1 MFNEAIKT
9 YYIVNKLYLDIH
21 IDENHTK
28 KLISI
33 NKKNIYYF
41 SSDYHEDENYLGI
54 ENGPPNISIIYNFC
68 NLLDS
73 KVKHINLNNRD
84 IYYYIYIDDKSLYLL
99 NSVFLICSYLIFKL
113 NYNIQKLIRILC
125 ECEILNDNPTQ
136 YKDCVGFFGG
146 YQSNLIDC
154 LETLYFVKNK
164 NYFILNKFNNKFYEY
179 CNDFNYRDFN
189 IILSKMIAMRS
200 PKNNNE
206 LNNMIYILKK
216 NNIKLLIRLNN
227 DNTYDES
234 LLLNNLNVSNLF
246 FEDCKIPSINIIIKF
261 IKLIDEYNEMIAI
274 HCKAGLGRTGILICI
289 WLIYKLN
296 FKPKHAIL
304 WLRIYRPGSIHGYQG
319 YFIKTLTKD
328 YLISLIK

>member
-9 YYIVNKLYLDIH
+9 YYIVNNLYLDIH

-54 ENGPPNISIIYNFC
+54 ENGPPNISIIYNFS

-125 ECEILNDNPTQ
+125 ECEILNDHPTQ

-189 IILSKMIAMRS
+189 IILSKIIAMRS

-206 LNNMIYILKK
+206 LNNMIHILKK

-246 FEDCKIPSINIIIKF
+246 FKDCKIPSINIIIKF

-296 FKPKHAIL
+296 FKPEHAIS

>member
-1 MFNEAIKT
+1 MLKKSIKT
-9 YYIVNKLYLDIH
+9 YYITNNIYLDIH
-21 IDENHTK
+21 IDQNNTK
-28 KLISI
+28 NLIEI
-33 NKKNIYYF
+33 NKKIYYF
-41 SSDYHEDENYLGI
+41 SSDYHEDDNYLGI

-73 KVKHINLNNRD
+73 KIKHINLNNRD

-99 NSVFLICSYLIFKL
+99 NTVFLICSYLIFKL
-113 NYNIQKLIRILC
+113 NYNIEKIIRILC
-125 ECEILNDNPTQ
+125 KSELLNDHPTQ
-136 YKDCVGFFGG
+136 YKDCVGYFGG

-154 LETLYFVKNK
+154 LKTLYFVKNK
-164 NYFILNKFNNKFYEY
+164 NYFILNNFDNKFYNY
-179 CNDFNYRDFN
+179 CNNFEKFDFN

-206 LNNMIYILKK
+206 LINMINILKT

-227 DNTYDES
+227 DYIYDES
-234 LLLNNLNVSNLF
+234 LLLNNLNVCNLF
-246 FEDCKIPSINIIIKF
+246 FEDCKIPSNNIIIKF
-261 IKLIDEYNEMIAI
+261 IKLLNEYNEMIAI

-296 FKPKHAIL
+296 FKPEYAIE

-319 YFIKTLTKD
+319 HFIKTLNRN
-328 YLISLIK
+328 YLISLINN

>member
-1 MFNEAIKT
+1 MFNQAIKT
-9 YYIVNKLYLDIH
+9 YYIINNIYLDIH

-28 KLISI
+28 NLISI
-33 NKKNIYYF
+33 NKNIYYF

-73 KVKHINLNNRD
+73 KVKHLNLNNRD

-99 NSVFLICSYLIFKL
+99 NAVFLISSYLIFKL
-113 NYNIQKLIRILC
+113 NNNIQKLIRILS
-125 ECEILNDNPTQ
+125 ECEILNDHPTQ
-136 YKDCVGFFGG
+136 YKDCVGYFDG

-179 CNDFNYRDFN
+179 CNDLYYRDFN

-206 LNNMIYILKK
+206 LNNMIHILKK

-227 DNTYDES
+227 DYTYNES
-234 LLLNNLNVSNLF
+234 LLSNNLDVSNLF
-246 FEDCKIPSINIIIKF
+246 FEDSKIPSINIIIKF

-296 FKPKHAIL
+296 FKPEYAIS

>member
-1 MFNEAIKT
+1 MFNKSIKT
-9 YYIVNKLYLDIH
+9 YYITNNIYLDIH

-28 KLISI
+28 KLITI
-33 NKKNIYYF
+33 NKNIYYF
-41 SSDYHEDENYLGI
+41 SSDYHEDENDLGI

-73 KVKHINLNNRD
+73 KVKHLNLNNRD

-99 NSVFLICSYLIFKL
+99 NIVFLISSYLIFNL
-113 NYNIQKLIRILC
+113 NYNIQKIIRILS
-125 ECEILNDNPTQ
+125 ECEILNDHPTQ
-136 YKDCVGFFGG
+136 YKDCVGYFGG
-146 YQSNLIDC
+146 YHSNLIDC

-179 CNDFNYRDFN
+179 CNDLYYRDFN

-206 LNNMIYILKK
+206 LNNMIHILKK

-227 DNTYDES
+227 DYTYNES
-234 LLLNNLNVSNLF
+234 LLSNNLDVSNLF
-246 FEDCKIPSINIIIKF
+246 FEDSKIPSINIIIKF

-296 FKPKHAIL
+296 FKPEYAIL

-319 YFIKTLTKD
+319 HFIKSLTKD

>member
-1 MFNEAIKT
+1 MFNQAIKT
-9 YYIVNKLYLDIH
+9 YYIINNIYLDIH

-28 KLISI
+28 NLISI
-33 NKKNIYYF
+33 NKNIYYF

-73 KVKHINLNNRD
+73 KVKHLNLNNRD

-99 NSVFLICSYLIFKL
+99 NAVFLISSYLIFKL
-113 NYNIQKLIRILC
+113 NNNIQKLIRILS
-125 ECEILNDNPTQ
+125 ECEILNDHPTQ
-136 YKDCVGFFGG
+136 YKDCVGYFGG

-179 CNDFNYRDFN
+179 CNDLYYRDFN

-206 LNNMIYILKK
+206 LNNMIHILKK

-227 DNTYDES
+227 DYTYNES
-234 LLLNNLNVSNLF
+234 LLSNNLDVSNLF
-246 FEDCKIPSINIIIKF
+246 FEDSKIPSINIIIKF

-296 FKPKHAIL
+296 FKPEYAIS